1 MADLIG
7 FSVSNL
13 QMGVLILVAIL
24 SGMGKAGIYGA
35 GMLSVPMMAL
45 AFGSRDSTGILLLLL
60 IFADLFAVVIYRRD
74 ANWSMLRQLIPTAF
88 MGVLIGTYAGT
99 KINDAVFQMLMA
111 IIILICVTLMIWQ
124 EFRAS
129 VRVPS
134 WRGFAPSM
142 GVSGGFTTMVG
153 NLGGPV
159 IALYLLAMRIPKR
172 EFLGTAAWFF
182 LTINLLKVPFHV
194 GVWQTIDWQTLFLT
208 ILFLP
213 LVGLGIYLGLLV
225 VKRINEVWFR
235 RFVITM
241 TFVSAIVL
249 LV

>member
-1 MADLIG
+1 
-7 FSVSNL
+7 
-13 QMGVLILVAIL
+13 
-24 SGMGKAGIYGA
+24 
-35 GMLSVPMMAL
+35 
-45 AFGSRDSTGILLLLL
+45 
-60 IFADLFAVVIYRRD
+60 
-74 ANWSMLRQLIPTAF
+74 
-88 MGVLIGTYAGT
+88 
-99 KINDAVFQMLMA
+99 
-111 IIILICVTLMIWQ
+111 
-124 EFRAS
+124 
-129 VRVPS
+129 
-134 WRGFAPSM
+134 
-142 GVSGGFTTMVG
+142 
-153 NLGGPV
+153 
-159 IALYLLAMRIPKR
+159 MRIPKR